1 MRILLLLHRLGR
13 RWPRTVIARGLV
25 LVAVTGMI
33 ASALLFL
40 PQLESLAHYRP
51 TPGPQDYYD
60 PLAPWC
66 FVGGLLA
73 LLAALAI
80 LSPVKTGRT
89 PWEFAR
95 ILGRDFR
102 ERGGSLDAAPP
113 RWAFLLVA
121 PGTLALLALA
131 EINGGIVGVKF
142 LADRSPLVQFA
153 LLVAGVGLVVIG
165 LTGFP
170 RAANRQMPDLDDTR
184 PTRRQVTW
192 TRRDL
197 PFVLLITLAAL
208 AVRFWNLRDSVH
220 VMVDEGHFA
229 LGVTY
234 FWEFPHARLL
244 EPMPTSASFPFI
256 FSYGQTA
263 LTAIFG
269 RSFLGL
275 RAFSAV
281 LGALTVPALYLLA
294 RQLYDRRTAVIA
306 ALVLLTFPPQ
316 VHYSRLALNNIADP
330 LFGTLALGLLM
341 AGVRTQRRRYY
352 VLAGAALGFTQYF
365 YEGGRLLYPLLALAW
380 MGGGLVLWRPR
391 PSVRGLML
399 AALVFVLVALPIYYT
414 LIGEKFPLTDRLDK
428 TSYNTYYWN
437 YHREPDNLHTRI
449 NHLRHALMVFV
460 NAPENTTFNYYLYYG
475 GKYPLILPAIVPLFL
490 LGIGFT
496 LWRWRT
502 PRALPLG
509 WLIAVVAGN
518 AMLIESAVSARYVVV
533 FPALALLIAIGITE
547 TPALL
552 WPARWPPRVLTGL
565 LAALTALVVIG
576 QAVFY
581 FGDFLTLFNVEVRAA
596 VAYDVDDAMLRAA
609 KFPPGTRI
617 FVVGYPTLPEIDAQ
631 RLLNYLADDLHV
643 YVFKPEDFATI
654 DLGDLDRQTD
664 LAFFIGADDAAAL
677 AQLEATYGDRPLQ
690 STPYPVP
697 GGKALLLFYVPAG
710 G

>member
-1 MRILLLLHRLGR
+1 MNDLRGGLVRILLLLR
-13 RWPRTVIARGLV
+13 RRYRTVIARGLV

-33 ASALLFL
+33 ASAFLFL

-51 TPGPQDYYD
+51 TRGPQDYYD

-80 LSPVKTGRT
+80 LSPGEIGLR
-89 PWEFAR
+89 
-95 ILGRDFR
+95 LGRNFR
-102 ERGGSLDAAPP
+102 ERSGGLEAASP
-113 RWAFLLVA
+113 RWSFLLVV
-121 PGTLALLALA
+121 PGALALLALA
-131 EINGGIVGVKF
+131 EINGRLIGIKL

-165 LTGFP
+165 LAGFP
-170 RAANRQMPDLDDTR
+170 RAAHPQAPDLDDTR
-184 PTRRQVTW
+184 PTRRQGGAAW

-263 LTAIFG
+263 MTAIFG

-391 PSVRGLML
+391 PSVRGLIL
-399 AALVFVLVALPIYYT
+399 AALVFALVALPIYYT
-414 LIGEKFPLTDRLDK
+414 LIGEKFPLTDRFDK

-475 GKYPLILPAIVPLFL
+475 GKYPLILPPIVPLFL

-565 LAALTALVVIG
+565 LAALTGLVVIG
-576 QAVFY
+576 QGVFY
-581 FGDFLTLFNVEVRAA
+581 FGDFLKLFNVEVRAA
-596 VAYDVDDAMLRAA
+596 LAYDVDDAMLRAA

-617 FVVGYPTLPEIDAQ
+617 FVIGYPTLPEIDAQ

-643 YVFKPEDFATI
+643 YVFKPEDFATL

-664 LAFFIGADDAAAL
+664 LAFFIGADDAASL
-677 AQLEATYGDRPLQ
+677 AQVEAAYGDRPLQ
-690 STPYPVP
+690 RTPYPVP
-697 GGKALLLFYVPAG
+697 GGKALLLFYVAAG